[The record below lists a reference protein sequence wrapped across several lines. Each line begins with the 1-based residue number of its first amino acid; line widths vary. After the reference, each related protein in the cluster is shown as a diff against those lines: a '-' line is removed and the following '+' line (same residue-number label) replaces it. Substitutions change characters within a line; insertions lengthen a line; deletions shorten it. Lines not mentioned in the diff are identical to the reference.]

1 MNMNKGKVIIISA
14 PSGTGKSTII
24 KHIENLP
31 ELNLQFSISATTRKP
46 RSGEVDGIDYY
57 YFDRDQFLDAIKN
70 NLLVEYQEVYNGTLY
85 GTLKSEVERIR
96 KSGKNIIL
104 DIDVKGALNVKR
116 LYPHESLALF
126 IKPPSLEVLKERLI
140 SRNTDSIESINQRIA
155 KAEEELNYANQFDD
169 CVVNDDLEKA
179 VTDTYNAIKNFI
191 ES

>member
-1 MNMNKGKVIIISA
+1 MNKGKVIIISA

-24 KHIENLP
+24 KQIENLP

-46 RSGEVDGIDYY
+46 RGGEVDGIDYY
-57 YFDRDQFLDAIKN
+57 YFDRDQFIDAIKN

-155 KAEEELNYANQFDD
+155 KAEEELNYASQFDD

>member
-1 MNMNKGKVIIISA
+1 MNKGKVIIISA

-24 KHIENLP
+24 KQIENLP

-46 RSGEVDGIDYY
+46 RGGEVDGIDYY
-57 YFDRDQFLDAIKN
+57 YFDRDQFIDAIKN

-126 IKPPSLEVLKERLI
+126 IKPPSLDVLKERLI

>member
-24 KHIENLP
+24 KQIENLP

-126 IKPPSLEVLKERLI
+126 IKPPSLDVLKERLI